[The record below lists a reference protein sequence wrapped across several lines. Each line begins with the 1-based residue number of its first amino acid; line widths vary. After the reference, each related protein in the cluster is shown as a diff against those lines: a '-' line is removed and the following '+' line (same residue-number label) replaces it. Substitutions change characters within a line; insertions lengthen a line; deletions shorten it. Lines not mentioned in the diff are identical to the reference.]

1 MAMLTRIK
9 TACFL
14 ILGLALVLVAPQPIV
29 GVLVLMVVVGAI
41 EEMIAILFADGSD
54 KVSIIKCKL
63 PHLFKQRIAIE
74 GIVIGCVQCA
84 LLITAAMWGVALQ
97 FAALL
102 WATYVVGTVGY
113 VTKANTLWKE
123 ISFLALLVC
132 MITAAIGFL
141 HWQKDNIWLLIAII
155 TLTALSDSAGL
166 VVGKLIGNKKVFPS
180 ISPNKTEFGTLAMLL
195 TPGITMF
202 AYCQWSGSDISLIFV
217 LLGPLALLGDLWISR
232 IKRLANIKDT
242 GHLLPGHGGI
252 LDRIDSHI
260 LTLSTAYLWFG

>member
-84 LLITAAMWGVALQ
+84 LLITCSDVGGGFAVRCATLGYLCCRYCGV
-97 FAALL
+97 
-102 WATYVVGTVGY
+102 
-113 VTKANTLWKE
+113 
-123 ISFLALLVC
+123 C
-132 MITAAIGFL
+132 
-141 HWQKDNIWLLIAII
+141 
-155 TLTALSDSAGL
+155 
-166 VVGKLIGNKKVFPS
+166 NKS
-180 ISPNKTEFGTLAMLL
+180 
-195 TPGITMF
+195 
-202 AYCQWSGSDISLIFV
+202 
-217 LLGPLALLGDLWISR
+217 
-232 IKRLANIKDT
+232 
-242 GHLLPGHGGI
+242 
-252 LDRIDSHI
+252 
-260 LTLSTAYLWFG
+260 